1 MSRNALINLYRL
13 LFLVAMVA
21 AWQLASGHLFDP
33 FWLSQ
38 PSSIGRWIW
47 NSIQSGELFGDLK
60 VTFAAAAYGYVIGAV
75 AGLILGLVLAQS
87 ETIAEVL
94 RPYIYAVYGIPRIA
108 LAPVFVL
115 WFGIGMYSK
124 VMMAATMTV
133 LLVFFST
140 YDGIRAADIELR
152 NVARVLGANRWQ
164 LFRYVTLP
172 NAMPWIIS
180 GLRISIPQ
188 ALVAAVMAEF
198 IASTAGIGY
207 RIMSTTNT
215 LDTAGT
221 MAGIVIL
228 MVIVVGLNEV
238 LDRFEARAMRWRP
251 PSAGP
256 QGH

>member
-1 MSRNALINLYRL
+1 MKPWLINVYRV
-13 LFLVAMVA
+13 LFLALLLG
-21 AWQLASGHLFDP
+21 AWELASGRLFDS

-38 PSSIGRWIW
+38 PSHIALWIW
-47 NSIQSGELFGDLK
+47 KSYQSGELMGDLR
-60 VTFAAAAYGYVIGAV
+60 VTFAAAAYGFVAGAIG
-75 AGLILGLVLAQS
+75 GLILGLVLAQS

-94 RPYIYAVYGIPRIA
+94 RPFILAVYGIPRIA

-124 VMMAATMTV
+124 VVMAGTMTL

-140 YDGIRAADIELR
+140 FDGIRAADVELR

-228 MVIVVGLNEV
+228 MVLVVGLNEL
-238 LDRFEARAMRWRP
+238 LDKFEARVMRWRP
-251 PSAGP
+251 PSAEP
-256 QGH
+256 ASH

>member
-1 MSRNALINLYRL
+1 M
-13 LFLVAMVA
+13 
-21 AWQLASGHLFDP
+21 
-33 FWLSQ
+33 
-38 PSSIGRWIW
+38 
-47 NSIQSGELFGDLK
+47 
-60 VTFAAAAYGYVIGAV
+60 
-75 AGLILGLVLAQS
+75 GLVLAQS

-94 RPYIYAVYGIPRIA
+94 RPFILAVYGIPRIA

-124 VMMAATMTV
+124 VVMAGTMTL

-140 YDGIRAADIELR
+140 FDGIRAADVELR

-228 MVIVVGLNEV
+228 MVLVVGLNEL
-238 LDRFEARAMRWRP
+238 LDKFESRVMRWRP
-251 PSAGP
+251 PSAEP
-256 QGH
+256 ASQ